1 MNFNINNNSDNNNT
15 QTKNNTRTPNF
26 YAQIL
31 NNKKAEEDLKPTK
44 MEVNAETFFT
54 DSCEQGQVSKHDFLD
69 FVHSLTEYELK
80 MLDKLFDLMN
90 QKQRFTVTP
99 FENVDKKG
107 RSYIWI
113 DLKRANTDTGFKVL
127 TVGKLWHLV
136 NLYGFNLVNCDLTVE
151 ALYLKATA

>member
-1 MNFNINNNSDNNNT
+1 MDYNINNNLDKIND
-15 QTKNNTRTPNF
+15 QTKLNTRTPNF

-31 NNKKAEEDLKPTK
+31 NNKKADQEAKTTK

-54 DSCEQGQVSKHDFLD
+54 DSCEQGQVSKQDFLN